1 MASISLIQLLYQYD
15 TSLKLSLTPFPSD
28 FQESQNFSFKTSD
41 LLKSPG
47 FDSSS
52 KVLDTETG
60 EIVIVYSTFKL
71 ICTMFIYSKKAT
83 KT

>member
-1 MASISLIQLLYQYD
+1 MAE
-15 TSLKLSLTPFPSD
+15 SLKLSLIPFPSD

-60 EIVIVYSTFKL
+60 EIVNVYLTFQLIQISYILRWPQKL
-71 ICTMFIYSKKAT
+71 ETNISITFDAT
-83 KT
+83 Q